1 MFFSIVQQADT
12 FKCWYT
18 LRYPMQE
25 LLCMTVVWT
34 KHKKL
39 STLCLITWENCRVL
53 SSGYSTFSYF
63 EELKLGKRS
72 SISKKCLPSLYTCNQ
87 REYSISECVLG
98 TVSHVDFLS
107 LWKLRGALQQSAF
120 TVCENLLTAEGKSQQ
135 KSSSL
140 WEQLGKKISKQI
152 FSISIVYIK
161 LNW

>member
-63 EELKLGKRS
+63 EELKLGKRL

-107 LWKLRGALQQSAF
+107 LWKLRGG
-120 TVCENLLTAEGKSQQ
+120 TTT
-135 KSSSL
+135 
-140 WEQLGKKISKQI
+140 
-152 FSISIVYIK
+152 ISIHCLWKFINSRREVSTK
-161 LNW
+161 KFKFMGTARKKNLKADF